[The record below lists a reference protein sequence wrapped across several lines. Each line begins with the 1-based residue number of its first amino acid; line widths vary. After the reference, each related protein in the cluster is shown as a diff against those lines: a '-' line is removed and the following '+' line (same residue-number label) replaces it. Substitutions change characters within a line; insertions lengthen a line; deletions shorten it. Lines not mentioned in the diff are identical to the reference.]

1 MENRHTN
8 TPHLSADQ
16 IQKIMEYRQRENHF
30 GNLIGM
36 TIAEASDGYARG
48 ELKIRPEHLN
58 PLGTVHG
65 GCLYTLADSIGGT
78 ASATRGTITPT
89 VSSDMHFLNP
99 AKDTDKLICEA
110 REIKRGRTIS
120 VYAIEIRSDAGK
132 LIADGTFTYFNVGKE
147 LIPTDQ
153 N

>member
-1 MENRHTN
+1 MENKHTN

>member
-120 VYAIEIRSDAGK
+120 VYAIEIRSEAGK